1 MREAVDENFKLGRDV
16 DLSMIYAAL
25 RVEGVQSVVISQ
37 PATALPV
44 TQYQAALCT
53 QINISYGGQN
63 E

>member
-1 MREAVDENFKLGRDV
+1 
-16 DLSMIYAAL
+16 MIYAAL

-37 PATALPV
+37 PLAAMPV

-53 QINISYGGQN
+53 KINVSYGGQN